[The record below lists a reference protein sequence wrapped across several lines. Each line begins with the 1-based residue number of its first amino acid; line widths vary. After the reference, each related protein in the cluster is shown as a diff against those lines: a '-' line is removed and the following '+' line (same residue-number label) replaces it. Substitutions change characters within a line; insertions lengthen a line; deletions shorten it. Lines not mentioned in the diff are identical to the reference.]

1 MGLKPSGD
9 LELTSSL
16 CVMKKPHSSF
26 LPSYLSSSITSS
38 SLNLSSLL
46 RCSPYRLCGISIYAF
61 SRLKRMEKRKNG
73 TFFVLPP
80 LALLRFPGG
89 LHTYCMAAV
98 HHAEGLP
105 MCAEKW
111 QLQRECEMESDWGD
125 FWVLPVED
133 MVLSVA
139 VAMRTLCMLSRV
151 QIHSIH
157 THTPASL
164 IEPDVARFKGWY

>member
-61 SRLKRMEKRKNG
+61 SRLRRMEKRKNS
-73 TFFVLPP
+73 TFFFLPP

-89 LHTYCMAAV
+89 LHTRCMAAA

-105 MCAEKW
+105 MCVETW
-111 QLQRECEMESDWGD
+111 QLQREWDGEW
-125 FWVLPVED
+125 L
-133 MVLSVA
+133 LSVA
-139 VAMRTLCMLSRV
+139 RWGHGTLSRCGHAYSMHV
-151 QIHSIH
+151 IMCANTQH
-157 THTPASL
+157 THTYSSIINRAWRGP
-164 IEPDVARFKGWY
+164 F